1 VLVSTCR
8 KNSTK
13 RLLGAF
19 LKVLCIRLKVAEEV
33 EGFFR
38 RRLNFIFKKFSP
50 ALDRFEISP
59 YNWGRE
65 SKFRFSIYSGRDIQK
80 TLAEIDQVTTKGTS
94 KVTNRR
100 GA

>member
-1 VLVSTCR
+1 
-8 KNSTK
+8 
-13 RLLGAF
+13 
-19 LKVLCIRLKVAEEV
+19 
-33 EGFFR
+33 
-38 RRLNFIFKKFSP
+38 LNFIFKKFTL
-50 ALDRFEISP
+50 ALDRIEISP

-100 GA
+100 GT